1 MKRIVITALLGLLLL
16 PNLLAQ
22 NPKNLNNEQLAMR
35 SDLFNFVKQ
44 EGYMP
49 ELDSDGDIKFKSEGK
64 TFYISISANDESPMY
79 ITLFREFA
87 YPEKYSKR
95 TVVLASEE
103 LNLYK
108 GVKIIFFKE
117 YYRVCAE
124 LYVRDAE
131 PLKGC
136 FYKLINNIDSL
147 VGDILEECAKVN
159 DTGSAVGQ
167 GGAPFTVNS
176 IDVANVDKDNNII
189 NSWGNTIYSSQTKY
203 LKPRINI
210 TSNESSGKYYVYV
223 KLFKDNVLQR
233 NSNTSPEG
241 YTYSDDITLNGTGNQ
256 TINLVGWGSNTS
268 GNWSAG
274 SYRFEVWFK
283 GQLLGS
289 KLFYVK

>member
-1 MKRIVITALLGLLLL
+1 MMFRIFITALLGLLLL

-22 NPKNLNNEQLAMR
+22 NPKNLNNDQLAMR

-64 TFYISISANDESPMY
+64 NFYISISANDESPMY
-79 ITLFREFA
+79 ITFFREFA
-87 YPEKYSKR
+87 YPEQYSKR

-103 LNLYK
+103 LNRYK
-108 GVKIIFFKE
+108 GVKILIFKE

-136 FYKLINNIDSL
+136 FYKLINNIDNL
-147 VGDILEECAKVN
+147 VGDIMDECAKVN
-159 DTGSAVGQ
+159 DTGSVEDQ
-167 GGAPFTVNS
+167 N
-176 IDVANVDKDNNII
+176 KDNNII

-210 TSNESSGKYYVYV
+210 TSYQNSGKYYIYV

-233 NSNTSPEG
+233 NSTTSPEG
-241 YTYSDDITLNGTGNQ
+241 YTFSDDITLNGTGNQ